1 MKGSTVVLVGGAW
14 HGGWAWRGVAQHLRA
29 AGKTVLTPTLPGLA
43 DGDDPRGLS
52 LADTGRALVDLV
64 ERNDL
69 HDVTL
74 VAHSWGGYPVA
85 AAAPALSGR
94 LADVVFWSAFVPRSG
109 VSLFEEVPQGYRDLF
124 SALAASSSDNTVALP
139 LEVWRQGFMNDAS
152 EQVQDM
158 VHQLLVPQ
166 PYQYFTEAV
175 DHVDPH
181 SWGVPLS
188 YVLSE
193 GDVGLPPGDD
203 GWGKF
208 IARLGVPAQSAPGS
222 HEALFTEP
230 AGLAAALLRT

>member
-109 VSLFEEVPQGYRDLF
+109 VSLFDEVPQGYRDLF

-158 VHQLLVPQ
+158 IHQLLVPQ

-208 IARLGVPAQSAPGS
+208 IARLGVPALSAPGS

-230 AGLAAALLRT
+230 ADLAAALLRT